1 MVAGGEVARSSFD
14 AASSIKNLSRRT
26 GRYPRL
32 SPCRETGARGGNS
45 DSQRSA
51 HLLAGTRNREVEE
64 SVQVVHHRC
73 CGLDVHKKTVVA
85 CVLTAKGKQT
95 RTFGTTTR
103 ELLELADWLAEGR
116 ISHVAMEST
125 GIYWMPLYNL
135 LEGQGLELLVVNARH
150 IKAVPG
156 RKTDVKDAEWIADLL
171 RHGLLRGSFIP
182 DRSQRELR
190 ELVRYRRALID
201 QRGDVVRR
209 IHKLL
214 EGANVKLSDV
224 ATHILGVSGRAM
236 LQALVA
242 GSRNPAELAGLARG
256 RLKQK
261 RSHLELAL
269 EGSFGAHQ
277 RSLLKHQL
285 GLVEFLEQEITQLS
299 VEIEDRM
306 RPHEAAIGMIDGITG
321 LGRRSAEAILAEI
334 GQDMSRFPT
343 DKHISSW
350 AKVCPGNNESAGK
363 RRSGAAGHGNPW
375 LSSALV
381 EAAWAAIRKRDS
393 YFAAQYQRIA
403 ARRGKKRAIV
413 AVAHSLL
420 IVIYHMLQDG
430 TIYQDLGANHFDH
443 LNREAVARRSV
454 RRLEKLGYKVTIQEA
469 A

>member
-1 MVAGGEVARSSFD
+1 M
-14 AASSIKNLSRRT
+14 
-26 GRYPRL
+26 
-32 SPCRETGARGGNS
+32 
-45 DSQRSA
+45 
-51 HLLAGTRNREVEE
+51 
-64 SVQVVHHRC
+64 QVVHHRC

-95 RTFGTTTR
+95 RAFGTTTR
-103 ELLELADWLAEGR
+103 ELLELADWLAEAR
-116 ISHVAMEST
+116 SHVAMEST
-125 GIYWMPLYNL
+125 GVYWMPLYNL

-190 ELVRYRRALID
+190 ELVRYRRTLID

-224 ATHILGVSGRAM
+224 ATDILGASGRAM
-236 LQALVA
+236 LQALIA
-242 GSRNPAELAGLARG
+242 GSQNPAELAGLARG
-256 RLKQK
+256 RLKRK
-261 RSHLELAL
+261 RSQLELAL

-277 RSLLKHQL
+277 RYLLQHQL
-285 GLVEFLEQEITQLS
+285 GLVGFLEQEIAQLS

-306 RPHEAAIGMIDGITG
+306 RPFEAAIGMIDGITG

-381 EAAWAAIRKRDS
+381 EAAWAAVRNRES
-393 YFAAQYQRIA
+393 YFAALYQRIA

-430 TIYQDLGANHFDH
+430 TVYQDLGANHFDR
-443 LNREAVARRSV
+443 LNREAVARRSI

>member
-1 MVAGGEVARSSFD
+1 M
-14 AASSIKNLSRRT
+14 
-26 GRYPRL
+26 
-32 SPCRETGARGGNS
+32 
-45 DSQRSA
+45 
-51 HLLAGTRNREVEE
+51 
-64 SVQVVHHRC
+64 QVVHHRC

-85 CVLTAKGKQT
+85 CVLTARGKQT

-125 GIYWMPLYNL
+125 GVYWMPLYNL

-190 ELVRYRRALID
+190 ELVRYRRTVID

-224 ATHILGVSGRAM
+224 ATDILGASGRAM

-242 GSRNPAELAGLARG
+242 GSQHPAELAGLARG
-256 RLKQK
+256 SLKRK
-261 RSHLELAL
+261 RSQLELAL

-277 RSLLKHQL
+277 RYLLQHQL
-285 GLVEFLEQEITQLS
+285 GLVEYLEQEIAQLS

-306 RPHEAAIGMIDGITG
+306 RPFEAAIGMIDGIAG

-363 RRSGAAGHGNPW
+363 RRSGAAGQGNPW
-375 LSSALV
+375 LGSALV
-381 EAAWAAIRKRDS
+381 EAAWAAVRQRES
-393 YFAAQYQRIA
+393 YFAALYQRIA

-430 TIYQDLGANHFDH
+430 TVYQDLGANHFDR

-454 RRLEKLGYKVTIQEA
+454 RRLTKLGYTVTIHEA